1 MNFEIFQSGKSFTVF
16 LSFITSRRVVLGEA
30 TASVFFLFMNRDESL
45 SSLSKQ
51 FPHQWFS
58 KEKETEKVKFK
69 TTHYVNI

>member
-1 MNFEIFQSGKSFTVF
+1 MVSPL
-16 LSFITSRRVVLGEA
+16 LSFSRSLSSRRVVLGEA
-30 TASVFFLFMNRDESL
+30 TASVFFLFVDRDESL

-51 FPHQWFS
+51 FPHQRFS